1 MPRESDFE
9 RIVEVSYLYPIV
21 GLIASIF
28 PAGIGY
34 YFINKGE
41 QAAAKPVEML
51 FNGTYLQF
59 GKLFIGISGFIL
71 LVSVIGWI
79 SQYLKGRRKI

>member
-1 MPRESDFE
+1 MPRKSDFE
-9 RIVEVSYLYPIV
+9 RVVDVSYLYPLV

-28 PAGIGY
+28 SAGVGC
-34 YFINKGE
+34 YFLNKSE
-41 QAAAKPVEML
+41 QVAAKPIEIL

-59 GKLFIGISGFIL
+59 GKFFIGISVFIF

-79 SQYLKGRRKI
+79 SQYLKGRREM